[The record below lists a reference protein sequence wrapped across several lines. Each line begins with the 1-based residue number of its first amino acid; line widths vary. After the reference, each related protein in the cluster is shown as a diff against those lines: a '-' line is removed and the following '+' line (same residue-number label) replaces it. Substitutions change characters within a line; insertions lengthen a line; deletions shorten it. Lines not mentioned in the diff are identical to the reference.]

1 MLTSE
6 ASYLNSL
13 SLLNDHFIRSFM
25 CCNLVS
31 DEDKE
36 TLFGKISAGMLE
48 INSSV
53 QVNKIVCFSERML
66 REIAS

>member
-1 MLTSE
+1 
-6 ASYLNSL
+6 
-13 SLLNDHFIRSFM
+13 M